1 MKNRDIVSN
10 IEHHCWEIQ
19 TAINVISALIDDYIL
34 PEESTKTLDVLQGY
48 VKGLRCSM
56 EIINDHSSDDVSE
69 SFCNPKCDGKC
80 EGARK
85 SAQVILDC
93 EDGSGT
99 SQD

>member
-19 TAINVISALIDDYIL
+19 TAINVISGLIDDYIL

>member
-19 TAINVISALIDDYIL
+19 TAINVISCLIDDYIL

-69 SFCNPKCDGKC
+69 SFCNPKCEF

-85 SAQVILDC
+85 AHQVILDC

-99 SQD
+99 SQN

>member
-1 MKNRDIVSN
+1 MKNHDIASK

-19 TAINVISALIDDYIL
+19 TAINVISCLIDDYIL

-48 VKGLRCSM
+48 VKGLRCSL

-69 SFCNPKCDGKC
+69 SFCNPKCEC

-85 SAQVILDC
+85 AAEVILDC
-93 EDGSGT
+93 EDGSGKI
-99 SQD
+99 QN

>member
-1 MKNRDIVSN
+1 MKNREIVSK

-19 TAINVISALIDDYIL
+19 TAINVISCLIDDYIL

-69 SFCNPKCDGKC
+69 SFCNPKCEC

-85 SAQVILDC
+85 AQQVILDC
-93 EDGSGT
+93 DDGSGT
-99 SQD
+99 IQN

>member
-1 MKNRDIVSN
+1 MKNQDIASK

-19 TAINVISALIDDYIL
+19 TAINVISCLIDDYIL

-48 VKGLRCSM
+48 VKGLRCSL

-69 SFCNPKCDGKC
+69 SFCNPKCEC

-85 SAQVILDC
+85 AAEVILDC
-93 EDGSGT
+93 EDGSGKI
-99 SQD
+99 QN

>member
-1 MKNRDIVSN
+1 MKNHDIASK

-19 TAINVISALIDDYIL
+19 TAINVISCLIDDYIL

-69 SFCNPKCDGKC
+69 SFCNPKCKCEC

-85 SAQVILDC
+85 AAQVILDC
-93 EDGSGT
+93 EDGSGKI
-99 SQD
+99 QN